1 MREGLFIKKNKERWE
16 KVEHGKTADADEI
29 AKEFIQLVDDL
40 AYAKTF
46 YPTSRVTQYIN
57 TLAAKIYLGIY
68 QNRKEETNRIIQFW
82 KIDLPLTIRKH
93 HPVIF
98 FSFLIF
104 LLFFSVGF
112 FSSMTDELFVRQM
125 LTDGYV
131 DMTEQNIENGNP
143 FGVYQYGNSFIMWIG
158 FMINNITVSLKYFVK
173 GIFFGILS
181 LYSLI
186 TESIRLG
193 AFEYMFYKHGLGAK
207 AVVTVLIHGILEL
220 TAIIIAC
227 AAGVVMGKS
236 ILFTGT
242 ISRLN
247 SLRQGTKDG
256 VKIIIGLMP
265 IFIIAGFFE
274 GFVTRHYRMP
284 LVQSLSLLFVSGVF
298 VIWYFVVYPII
309 LQKRLSRERKW

>member
-1 MREGLFIKKNKERWE
+1 
-16 KVEHGKTADADEI
+16 
-29 AKEFIQLVDDL
+29 
-40 AYAKTF
+40 
-46 YPTSRVTQYIN
+46 
-57 TLAAKIYLGIY
+57 
-68 QNRKEETNRIIQFW
+68 
-82 KIDLPLTIRKH
+82 
-93 HPVIF
+93 
-98 FSFLIF
+98 
-104 LLFFSVGF
+104 
-112 FSSMTDELFVRQM
+112 
-125 LTDGYV
+125 
-131 DMTEQNIENGNP
+131 
-143 FGVYQYGNSFIMWIG
+143 MWIG

-193 AFEYMFYKHGLGAK
+193 AFEYMFYKHGLGAR